1 MITFSNVCKSYIT
14 ENGQVTVY
22 KGFSEVIR
30 DGEFIVLT
38 GESGSGKTTL
48 LKMLLKEE
56 EPDIGNI
63 YVDGDDLRSIK
74 RKNVPYYRRK
84 IGVVF
89 QDFRLIRELSV
100 YDNLVTAILA
110 TGGAASEAEKKIVDV
125 LTMLGIDGLHKRLPG
140 ELSGGQQQK
149 VCLARAMINNPKYLL
164 VDEPT
169 GNLDPASS
177 AEILRLLSVIH
188 NHGITIIMAT
198 HDMSALAIK
207 DKRQINLDIKN
218 TTCGGKLYVS

>member
-1 MITFSNVCKSYIT
+1 MITISNVCKAYIT
-14 ENGQVTVY
+14 EEGRISVY
-22 KGFSEVIR
+22 NDFSEVIK

-56 EPDIGNI
+56 EPTSGII
-63 YVDGDDLRSIK
+63 YVDGENLKNIRRSK
-74 RKNVPYYRRK
+74 VPYYRRK

-89 QDFRLIRELSV
+89 QDFKLIKELSV
-100 YDNLVTAILA
+100 YDNLVAAILA

-125 LTMLGIDGLHKRLPG
+125 LTMLGIDSLHKRLPR
-140 ELSGGQQQK
+140 EMSGGQQQK
-149 VCLARAMINNPKYLL
+149 VCLARAIINNPKYLL

-177 AEILRLLSVIH
+177 AEIIKMLDVIH
-188 NHGITIIMAT
+188 DHGITVIMAT
-198 HDMSALAIK
+198 HDMSALLVK
-207 DKRQINLDIKN
+207 DKRQINLDE
-218 TTCGGKLYVS
+218 LQRAPYLLA

>member
-1 MITFSNVCKSYIT
+1 MINISKVSKNYIT
-14 ENGQVTVY
+14 DHGRIDVY
-22 KGFSEVIR
+22 NDFSEVIN

-56 EPDIGNI
+56 EPDLGSI
-63 YVDGDDLRSIK
+63 YVDGENLKGIK
-74 RKNVPYYRRK
+74 RRNIPFYRRK

-89 QDFRLIRELSV
+89 QDYRLIQELSV
-100 YDNLVTAILA
+100 YDNLLTAILA
-110 TGGAASEAEKKIVDV
+110 TGGAVTGAEKKIVDV
-125 LTMLGIDGLHKRLPG
+125 LTMLGIDSLHKRLPK
-140 ELSGGQQQK
+140 EMSGGQQQK
-149 VCLARAMINNPKYLL
+149 VCLARAMINNPRYLL

-188 NHGITIIMAT
+188 DHGVTVIMAT
-198 HDMSALAIK
+198 HDMSALSIK
-207 DKRQINLDIKN
+207 NKRQISLDKN
-218 TTCGGKLYVS
+218 ITGGGKLYVS

>member
-1 MITFSNVCKSYIT
+1 MITFTNVCKDYVT
-14 ENGQVTVY
+14 EEGIVNVY
-22 KGFSEVIR
+22 SDFSEVIR

-56 EPDIGNI
+56 EPTHGSI
-63 YVDGDDLRSIK
+63 YVDGENLKSIRRSKI
-74 RKNVPYYRRK
+74 PYYRRR

-89 QDFRLIRELSV
+89 QDFKLIPELSV
-100 YDNLVTAILA
+100 YDNLHTAILA

-125 LTMLGIDGLHKRLPG
+125 LTMLGIDSLHKRLPR
-140 ELSGGQQQK
+140 EMSGGQQQK
-149 VCLARAMINNPKYLL
+149 VCLARAIINNPKYLL

-177 AEILRLLSVIH
+177 AEIIRMLDVIH
-188 NHGITIIMAT
+188 DHGITVIMAT
-198 HDMSALAIK
+198 HDMGALLVK
-207 DKRQINLDIKN
+207 DKRQINLDD
-218 TTCGGKLYVS
+218 LQRAPYLLA